1 MKRWRASEHLA
12 KGVLALFA
20 VVVVATAAMAWRN
33 TERLQANDGAVTH
46 SWQVLNA
53 TERLLSTLKDV
64 ETGQR
69 GYLLTESPTFLAP
82 YEQAAKQV
90 RLRQDDLLVLV
101 AAEPDQVERMKR
113 MQLLVAQQIEEADLV
128 LDVYRASGSQ
138 AARARVSEGLGK
150 QSMDAIRVLAAEMAG
165 AEDAVL
171 TTRLRA
177 MSAADRYARGVAL
190 AAAFTGLLLIA
201 LAYFLYHREHA
212 VNELALAALRTQGE
226 RFRTTLA
233 SIGDGVIVTNAS
245 GTVEFLN
252 PIAEKLTRWDDDDA
266 IGRRIEEVFRIVNE
280 ETRQPVLQPVHDVM
294 ERGIIVGLANHTV
307 LLAKDGGEHP
317 IEDSAAPIRDASG
330 AMTGVVL
337 VFRDAEGQREA
348 QRRLRDSEAEL
359 RVADARKDE
368 FLAMLAHEL
377 RNPLAPIRLGVQ
389 MLKQVDADNLV
400 GLAKA
405 REVIERQSAILSR
418 LVDDLMSAA
427 AIRSGKVTLELA
439 EVNVSDVIGRAL
451 EQCQPLIEAKR
462 HQLHV
467 SVPDSPVRVE
477 GDVNRLTQVVTNL
490 LTNSAKYTPEEGTL
504 WLTVGTCGEGGT
516 GGVGSEQVEIRVR
529 DTGMGI
535 APEMLPRVFDL
546 FVQAPDAS
554 RRAGGLGIGLA
565 LVKRLVELHN
575 GIVVALSEGLGKGSE
590 FVVTLTC
597 SR

>member
-12 KGVLALFA
+12 KGILALFA
-20 VVVVATAAMAWRN
+20 VVVVGTVTLAWRN
-33 TERLQANDGAVTH
+33 TEHLKANDAAVTH

-53 TERLLSTLKDV
+53 IERLQSTLKDA

-69 GYLLTESPTFLAP
+69 GYLLTESPTFLEP
-82 YEQAAKQV
+82 YEQANKQV
-90 RLRQDDLLVLV
+90 HLRQDDLLVLV

-113 MQLLVAQQIEEADLV
+113 MQLLVAQRMEEAALV
-128 LDVYRASGSQ
+128 LDIRRDSGPQ
-138 AARARVSEGLGK
+138 AARAHLLQGRGK
-150 QSMDAIRVLAAEMAG
+150 ESMDAIRALAAEMTATEE
-165 AEDAVL
+165 ALLAA
-171 TTRLRA
+171 RLRA
-177 MSAADRYARGVAL
+177 MHIADRYARGVAL

-212 VNELALAALRTQGE
+212 VNELALAALRTHGE

-252 PIAEKLTRWDDDDA
+252 PIAETLTRWDDEEA
-266 IGRRIEEVFRIVNE
+266 VGRRIEEVFRIVNE

-307 LLAKDGGEHP
+307 LLARDGGEHP

-359 RVADARKDE
+359 READARKDE

-405 REVIERQSAILSR
+405 REVIERQSGILSR

-439 EVNVSDVIGRAL
+439 KVNVSDVIGRAL
-451 EQCQPLIEAKR
+451 EQCQALIEARR
-462 HQLHV
+462 HKLHAC
-467 SVPDSPVRVE
+467 VPDASVYVE
-477 GDVNRLTQVVTNL
+477 GDVNRLTQIVTNL
-490 LTNSAKYTPEEGTL
+490 LVNSAKYTPEEGTL
-504 WLTVGTCGEGGT
+504 WLTVGTCGT
-516 GGVGSEQVEIRVR
+516 GGGAGADDHRVEIRVR
-529 DTGMGI
+529 DTGVGI

-546 FVQAPDAS
+546 FMQAPSAS
-554 RRAGGLGIGLA
+554 RQPRGLGIGLA
-565 LVKRLVELHN
+565 LVKRLVELH
-575 GIVVALSEGLGKGSE
+575 GGTVVASSEGLGKGSE
-590 FVVTLTC
+590 FVVTLAC